1 MSTGDLLNQTGW
13 NALFS
18 IFVTLGLI
26 VVSWMVLKEVRWDRL
41 FRHPLSPGA
50 RLLHLLLAI
59 VIGRELAGFILDYWN
74 WTSSL
79 KYLFSSG

>member
-1 MSTGDLLNQTGW
+1 MSDIYSSAGW

-18 IFVTLGLI
+18 MFVTLGL
-26 VVSWMVLKEVRWDRL
+26 VVVVWFLFKEIRWDKI

-50 RLLHLLLAI
+50 RLLQLLLAI
-59 VIGRELAGFILDYWN
+59 IVGHLLARFVLDYWN

-79 KYLFSSG
+79 KWLFGSG

>member
-50 RLLHLLLAI
+50 RLLQLLLAI
-59 VIGRELAGFILDYWN
+59 AIGHELAGFILDYWN

-79 KYLFSSG
+79 KYLFGSG

>member
-1 MSTGDLLNQTGW
+1 MGTGDLLNSAGW

-18 IFVTLGLI
+18 MFVTLGLI
-26 VVSWMVLKEVRWDRL
+26 AVTWILLKEIRWDRI

-50 RLLHLLLAI
+50 RLLQLMLAI
-59 VIGRELAGFILDYWN
+59 VIGHQLAGFILDYWN

-79 KYLFSSG
+79 KWLFGSG